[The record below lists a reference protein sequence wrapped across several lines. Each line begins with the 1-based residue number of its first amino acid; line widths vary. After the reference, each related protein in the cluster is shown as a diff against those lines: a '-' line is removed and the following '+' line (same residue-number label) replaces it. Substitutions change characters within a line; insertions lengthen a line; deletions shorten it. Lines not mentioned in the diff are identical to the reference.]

1 MLTRYDERAICVSP
15 DKSPFTSSGDVKAS
29 STYRQLL
36 DEPLA
41 TLMRCIDDHPQ
52 CGHCAILGYN

>member
-1 MLTRYDERAICVSP
+1 MLTRYDERAICVDP
-15 DKSPFTSSGDVKAS
+15 DKSQVALSGNAKAS
-29 STYRQLL
+29 SSYRQLL